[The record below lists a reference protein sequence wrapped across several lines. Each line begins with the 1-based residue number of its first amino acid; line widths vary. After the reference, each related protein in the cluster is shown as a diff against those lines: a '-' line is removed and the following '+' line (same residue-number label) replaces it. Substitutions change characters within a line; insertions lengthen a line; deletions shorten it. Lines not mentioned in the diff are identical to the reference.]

1 MRCGEHLGYEPTYE
15 SGFGSG
21 QPMVRG
27 LCEACSAEPPPFA
40 RAVAYAVYQDEV
52 RSMLHLLKYDRVRA
66 VAAPLGAMLAQAI
79 EAAVSGIAQDA
90 SRPAPIQMLVIAVPL
105 FAARERERGFNQ
117 TILMC
122 DAALGLLRKCRP
134 DLPLTAQHAALAR
147 TRATESQFRLNPE
160 ARRANLQG
168 AFAVPQPE
176 RVRGKDILLV
186 DDIFTTGSTARECA
200 ATLLRAGAAS
210 VHVATL
216 SRAQSETSTLWD
228 AASFGATAAMAAQG
242 THTSIQGTQLPL
254 ALD

>member
-1 MRCGEHLGYEPTYE
+1 MRCGDHLGYEPTYE

-27 LCEACSAEPPPFA
+27 LCEACSTEPPPFV
-40 RAVAYAVYQDEV
+40 RAAAYAIYQDEV

-66 VAAPLGAMLAQAI
+66 VAVPLGAMLAQVI
-79 EAAVSGIAQDA
+79 ETAASAMRPLAPAQTQ
-90 SRPAPIQMLVIAVPL
+90 PILVIAAPL
-105 FAARERERGFNQ
+105 FSARERERGFNQ

-122 DAALGLLRKCRP
+122 NAALGLLRRSRP
-134 DLPLTAQHAALAR
+134 DLPLVAEHTALIR
-147 TRATESQFRLNPE
+147 KRATESQFRLNPE

-168 AFAVPQPE
+168 AFAVPRPE
-176 RVRGKDILLV
+176 MVLGKDILLV

-216 SRAQSETSTLWD
+216 SRARTETSTPWD
-228 AASFGATAAMAAQG
+228 AASFGATASMASQS
-242 THTSIQGTQLPL
+242 THAAIQGTQLPL
-254 ALD
+254 AMD

>member
-1 MRCGEHLGYEPTYE
+1 MSASARASHFCMRCGEHLGYEPTYE

-21 QPMVRG
+21 QLMVRG

-66 VAAPLGAMLAQAI
+66 VAVPLGAMLAQAI
-79 EAAVSGIAQDA
+79 EAAASGIAPNE
-90 SRPAPIQMLVIAVPL
+90 RHEMLVIAVPL
-105 FAARERERGFNQ
+105 FPARERERGFNQ

-122 DAALGLLRKCRP
+122 AAALGLLRKRRS
-134 DLPLTAQHAALAR
+134 DLPLTAHHAALVR

-200 ATLLRAGAAS
+200 TTLLRAGAAS

-242 THTSIQGTQLPL
+242 TQLPL